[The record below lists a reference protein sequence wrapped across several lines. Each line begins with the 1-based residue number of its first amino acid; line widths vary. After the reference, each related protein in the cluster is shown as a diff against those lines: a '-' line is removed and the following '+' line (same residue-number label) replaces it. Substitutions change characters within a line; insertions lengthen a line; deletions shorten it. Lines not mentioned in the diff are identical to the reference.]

1 MSLSTDYTSHSS
13 KMTEEE
19 LGMAASPQAGVSHR
33 QTQHLQ
39 ASVNIGNEER
49 AAECIQNA
57 SVILE
62 SAHLYAHT

>member
-1 MSLSTDYTSHSS
+1 
-13 KMTEEE
+13 MTEEE